1 MALYDRVS
9 DLGFQ
14 VEGYDLELHE
24 METSSGFTRVS
35 TVISLHGDGKTGRG
49 EDVTYESEEHHEF
62 VDSPTLDLKGE
73 HTIKSFSRELDEKV
87 LFPNDPES
95 EKSRSYR
102 RWAFESAALDLALKQ
117 AGTNLSDALKLEYDP
132 VRFVVSTRLGDP
144 PSAERIEEWLS
155 MNPDLEFKLDPTDE
169 WTLELIEEVAET
181 DSVRVLDL
189 KSMYEGTE
197 VDQEPDP
204 ELYRWVIKEFPD
216 AIIEDPAF
224 TEETKPLFEGHKRR
238 VSWDYPITGVES
250 IESLP
255 FKPHWL
261 NIKPSRFGTL
271 RSLFDSI
278 DYCIDNG
285 INMYGGGQFELDVGR
300 EHIHAL
306 ASLFY
311 PNSPNDVA
319 PSGYNAPEPK
329 EGLPTSPLS
338 PPTDPRGLEW

>member
-1 MALYDRVS
+1 MSLYDRIS
-9 DLGFQ
+9 GLGFR
-14 VEGYDLELHE
+14 VDGYDLELHE
-24 METSSGFTRVS
+24 METSSGFKRVS
-35 TVISLHGDGKTGRG
+35 TVVSLHGDEEEGRG
-49 EDVTYESEEHHEF
+49 EDVTYQSEEHYEF

-73 HTIKSFSRELDEKV
+73 YTIKSFSRELDEV
-87 LFPNDPES
+87 DLFPSEPES
-95 EKSRSYR
+95 EKSLNYR

-117 AGTNLSDALKLEYDP
+117 SSTDLSDALKLEYDP

-144 PSAERIEEWLS
+144 PSVERLEEWLS
-155 MNPDLEFKLDPTDE
+155 IDPDLEFKLDPTDD
-169 WTLELIEEVAET
+169 WTLELTREVAET
-181 DSVRVLDL
+181 GSVRVLDL

-197 VDQEPDP
+197 VDQEPNP
-204 ELYRWVIKEFPD
+204 ELYRWMIEEFPD
-216 AIIEDPAF
+216 AIIEDPAL
-224 TEETKPLFEGHKRR
+224 TEETETLFEGYKHR

-278 DYCIDNG
+278 DYCIDSG

-311 PNSPNDVA
+311 PDSPNDVA
-319 PSGYNAPEPK
+319 PSEYNAPEPR
-329 EGLPTSPLS
+329 EGLPTSPLP
-338 PPTDPRGLEW
+338 PPTNPRGLEW